1 MTHFLRPHTSSGK
14 RHEPPH
20 GSALLARQNCRWEAM
35 HVADEMNFPPQE
47 SLTPRNTLQGKTSDA
62 WWFEV
67 RNFKAL
73 TRRHSRRQSEAS
85 APAALLD
92 RMFSSVLNHIYIPV
106 ITLLSFCAVV
116 WSSRRWNTN
125 SELLIYECPF
135 FFLLESSR
143 QPQINILFYHQHL
156 QKLTGW
162 FWTRVGEYRICWIIN
177 RLFSFHAC
185 FSFLNTAQ
193 IISTRAPLTSF
204 SLGLSAASHDPHQLI
219 NLTSSSST
227 HSLSTLSH
235 KWSFYW
241 ERKTMICDQDEVSKW
256 TLSWDSFTGSLKLNY
271 YDNYLD
277 KDSKWFLG
285 WEF

>member
-1 MTHFLRPHTSSGK
+1 MTHFLSPHASSGK
-14 RHEPPH
+14 RDEAPH
-20 GSALLARQNCRWEAM
+20 GPALLARQSCRWEAM

-125 SELLIYECPF
+125 SELVFCAAWSKLFDPRCLKSTFYIWMSFSYLNPVDG
-135 FFLLESSR
+135 LEKK
-143 QPQINILFYHQHL
+143 ITF
-156 QKLTGW
+156 
-162 FWTRVGEYRICWIIN
+162 IIN
-177 RLFSFHAC
+177 TFKNWL
-185 FSFLNTAQ
+185 
-193 IISTRAPLTSF
+193 
-204 SLGLSAASHDPHQLI
+204 D
-219 NLTSSSST
+219 
-227 HSLSTLSH
+227 
-235 KWSFYW
+235 
-241 ERKTMICDQDEVSKW
+241 
-256 TLSWDSFTGSLKLNY
+256 GSEHVLENIEY
-271 YDNYLD
+271 VG
-277 KDSKWFLG
+277 F
-285 WEF
+285 

>member
-1 MTHFLRPHTSSGK
+1 MFIHRHLFLSKRFVRCRCESLNRSYTGALTDHKGLIYFPDSDLSRLQTEQADDVVLVIDAFPDLTSLYVCFERPRTNYMLGRCNHLYNYCTCCWQLTHFLRPHTSSGE
-14 RHEPPH
+14 RDEPPH

-125 SELLIYECPF
+125 SELVFCAAWSKLF
-135 FFLLESSR
+135 D
-143 QPQINILFYHQHL
+143 PQ
-156 QKLTGW
+156 
-162 FWTRVGEYRICWIIN
+162 C
-177 RLFSFHAC
+177 
-185 FSFLNTAQ
+185 
-193 IISTRAPLTSF
+193 
-204 SLGLSAASHDPHQLI
+204 
-219 NLTSSSST
+219 
-227 HSLSTLSH
+227 
-235 KWSFYW
+235 
-241 ERKTMICDQDEVSKW
+241 
-256 TLSWDSFTGSLKLNY
+256 
-271 YDNYLD
+271 
-277 KDSKWFLG
+277 
-285 WEF
+285 